1 MRTMG
6 LQESSDSVS
15 WIITTFIELAIIF
28 FLSTVILYYIG
39 IVEHT
44 SKVLLYVYLMVFG
57 IGVISFW

>member
-15 WIITTFIELAIIF
+15 WIITTFFELAIIF
-28 FLSTVILYYIG
+28 LLSTVILYYIG

-44 SKVLLYVYLMVFG
+44 SKVLLYVYLLAFG

>member
-1 MRTMG
+1 MG

-15 WIITTFIELAIIF
+15 WIITTFAELAIIF
-28 FLSTVILYYIG
+28 LLSTVILYYIG

-44 SKVLLYVYLMVFG
+44 SKVLLYVFLLVFG